1 MSCVKIIFHGGPT
14 NSGKTY
20 NALQRLM
27 EAKNGLYLGPLRLLA
42 AEVYETLTSDGIYT
56 NLFTGQERREIA
68 FSTHSSATVEMANTN
83 EEYDVVV
90 IDEIQM
96 IKDTTRG
103 AAWTKAL
110 LGLRCKEI
118 HVCGGLEAKLIVQ
131 KIAKACGDEF
141 VLHKYKRFAPLK
153 VADRSISSDPNEMG
167 CYKRVSFL
175 LVLLFCVKTRTEV
188 SRTGTWHHIS
198 HFNDEFVPFRF
209 VLHQV
214 QPGDCVVA
222 FSRNDIFAIKREI
235 EKTTGYK
242 CCVIYG
248 KLPPQTRTD
257 QARRFNDPNSGY
269 DILVASGTY

>member
-1 MSCVKIIFHGGPT
+1 
-14 NSGKTY
+14 
-20 NALQRLM
+20 
-27 EAKNGLYLGPLRLLA
+27 
-42 AEVYETLTSDGIYT
+42 LTSDGIYT

-209 VLHQV
+209 VS
-214 QPGDCVVA
+214 
-222 FSRNDIFAIKREI
+222 FSI
-235 EKTTGYK
+235 
-242 CCVIYG
+242 
-248 KLPPQTRTD
+248 
-257 QARRFNDPNSGY
+257 RFNLGIVWLP
-269 DILVASGTY
+269 LVAMIFSPSSEKSRKLQATSVVSFTASYRPRQERTKPAGSTIPTLAMTF